1 MRRSNPSPSM
11 QRMLLMAESSWHSS
25 PSPSVPV
32 RRASSGSSDLLVAH
46 GATAASTVSDYNRET
61 FLVVE
66 DDEGGGDR
74 SMVRMTKSMHG
85 RLVV

>member
-1 MRRSNPSPSM
+1 MHGECGAPI
-11 QRMLLMAESSWHSS
+11 LH
-25 PSPSVPV
+25 SPSVPA
-32 RRASSGSSDLLVAH
+32 RRASSGSSDILAAH
-46 GATAASTVSDYNRET
+46 GAAAASTVGGYNCET

-66 DDEGGGDR
+66 DGEGGGDR